1 MGSLHDL
8 ERQHSIKWKKFALG
22 VVSDTEL
29 LAAPQS
35 RDMDGDLAVDPDTE
49 YVVTRTEWSTNV
61 PGTFVLRDGSA
72 NIEGVRKFSA
82 NSGDKNPV
90 RIPVG
95 KGKALTV
102 TTTGAGIALELRI
115 GYYVKKHSHS
125 RGVTA

>member
-8 ERQHSIKWKKFALG
+8 ERQHTIKFKKFALG
-22 VVSDTEL
+22 VVADTEL

-35 RDMDGDLAVDPDTE
+35 RDQDGDLAVDPDTE
-49 YVVTRTEWSTNV
+49 YVVVRSEWSTNV

-82 NSGDKNPV
+82 NSGDKEEV

-115 GYYVKKHSHS
+115 GYYVKKHSNS